1 MNKATRIKA
10 FVDLERINGSTIVK
24 NSTSLFQNLL
34 QNVKREYK
42 KFHEMKDPKMT
53 IISSKPNIEL
63 LSDTGSFLDKEDFI
77 KSFIEVKRSYE
88 LPFAITQEIQ
98 CSKNFEPSS
107 VVFSSQKLFRTLYFV
122 SSAFSREVFYQTQR
136 QHKIW
141 WMKFGSSPGKY
152 SISDQKSES
161 FAKVRII

>member
-1 MNKATRIKA
+1 MDKATRIKA
-10 FVDLERINGSTIVK
+10 FVDLERKNGSTIVK
-24 NSTSLFQNLL
+24 SSTSLFQNLL

-42 KFHEMKDPKMT
+42 KFHEMKEPKMK
-53 IISSKPNIEL
+53 IISKPNIES
-63 LSDTGSFLDKEDFI
+63 LSNTGSFLDQDDFI
-77 KSFIEVKRSYE
+77 KSFIEIKQSYE

-98 CSKNFEPSS
+98 CSKNFEPS

-122 SSAFSREVFYQTQR
+122 SSAFSRENFYQTQR

-161 FAKVRII
+161 FSKVR